1 MKEKRK
7 SKGIL
12 FTLGIAAALIASSAA
27 MLNASLACAAAP
39 DTKQIHTESIPQ
51 AFPMAASDGLSANLN
66 FIVDTQGNKA
76 PADGVTAQYAV
87 AVTSEIAERV
97 YGKPLKGRV
106 FVTLQTDNRTKRG
119 PYWSLDAEAERG
131 SVLCWVDIETGVDV
145 HSQWIETE
153 NDWQWFD
160 EWNAEDADKKRA
172 EIEKE
177 EAALRE
183 KSGSSKEDLAAL
195 YQAKRKAMLKYAE
208 SMAKELHGKKA
219 VELVN
224 TLGIGDGAKALSGAI
239 MMNGALGFNDNY
251 QNYYL
256 VEVKLDN
263 GTYVFL
269 DLSIDTIQ
277 VLGYERSDVDMAQ
290 FIYG

>member
-7 SKGIL
+7 TNGIL
-12 FTLGIAAALIASSAA
+12 FTLGIAAALIASSAV
-27 MLNASLACAAAP
+27 MLNASLARAATQ
-39 DTKQIHTESIPQ
+39 DTKQIHIESIPQ
-51 AFPMAASDGLSANLN
+51 AFPMAASDTLSANLN
-66 FIVDTQGNKA
+66 FIVDMQGNKA

-106 FVTLQTDNRTKRG
+106 FVTLQTDNRTRRG
-119 PYWSLDAEAERG
+119 PYWSLDAETEGG

-145 HSQWIETE
+145 HSQFIETE
-153 NDWQWFD
+153 TDWQWFD

-183 KSGSSKEDLAAL
+183 KSGSSKEDLTAL

-208 SMAKELHGKKA
+208 SMAKEPHGKKA

-239 MMNGALGFNDNY
+239 MMNGTLGFNDNY
-251 QNYYL
+251 QNYYI

-269 DLSIDTIQ
+269 DLSVDTMR

-290 FIYG
+290 SIYG